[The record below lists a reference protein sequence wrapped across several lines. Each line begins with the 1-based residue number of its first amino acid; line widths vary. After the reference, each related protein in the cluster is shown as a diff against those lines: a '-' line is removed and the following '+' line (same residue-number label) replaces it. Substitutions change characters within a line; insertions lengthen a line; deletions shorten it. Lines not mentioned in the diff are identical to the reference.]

1 MRRLLSRLGQ
11 AVGTLAGAAL
21 LVWSL
26 QLLAPGDPAR
36 EVLVAKGFERP
47 TAEQIAATRAAL
59 GLDEPAP
66 LRLGRWFAGLLHG
79 DLGTSWSTGR
89 PVVVELTERLPATA
103 RLAVVALG
111 LALCLAVPLAL
122 LAVAGRGGVLDLAAR
137 GLMFTGAAV
146 PSFVVATI
154 LLEVV
159 VLQWG
164 WGQVLAD
171 GTWRAAVM
179 PAVPLAIGAAAAW
192 ARVLRTVML
201 RRAESTYVDVARAR
215 GASAVR
221 RLLVH
226 VLPGA
231 VPALLTAAG
240 MTVGMLLAG
249 AAIVETVFTWP
260 GIGRHLVSAIAARDV
275 PVVQGIVLFGVLAYV
290 VVSTLAD
297 SVADLVE
304 PRSADA

>member
-1 MRRLLSRLGQ
+1 MRRLLLRLVQ
-11 AVGTLAGAAL
+11 ALGTLAGAAI
-21 LVWSL
+21 LVWTL

-47 TAEQIAATRAAL
+47 SPEQIAATRAAL

-66 LRLGRWFAGLLHG
+66 VRLAGWFAGLLHG

-89 PVVVELTERLPATA
+89 PVAAELAERLPATV
-103 RLAVVALG
+103 RLAVIALG
-111 LALCLAVPLAL
+111 LAVVIAVPLAL
-122 LAVAGRGGVLDLAAR
+122 LAVAGRGRVLDLLAR
-137 GLMFTGAAV
+137 SLMFAGAAV
-146 PSFVVATI
+146 PSFVVATV

-164 WGQVLAD
+164 LGNVLAD
-171 GTWRAAVM
+171 GSWSAAVL
-179 PAVPLAIGAAAAW
+179 PAVPLAIGAAAVW
-192 ARVLRTVML
+192 ARVLRTVMVQ
-201 RRAESTYVDVARAR
+201 RVESSYVEVARAR
-215 GASAVR
+215 GASALR

-231 VPALLTAAG
+231 LPALLTAMG

-249 AAIVETVFTWP
+249 AAVVETVFTWP
-260 GIGRHLVSAIAARDV
+260 GIGRHLVEAIGARDI

-290 VVSTLAD
+290 VMSTLAD
-297 SVADLVE
+297 SVADLLE
-304 PRSADA
+304 PRPGDA